1 MPFACS
7 LFRRTPSALAA
18 QFTQVSTWATGQHY
32 TLAAINTNTFLQA
45 ADFYLIAHVL
55 AGDHVIV
62 THR

>member
-32 TLAAINTNTFLQA
+32 TPAAINTFLQA